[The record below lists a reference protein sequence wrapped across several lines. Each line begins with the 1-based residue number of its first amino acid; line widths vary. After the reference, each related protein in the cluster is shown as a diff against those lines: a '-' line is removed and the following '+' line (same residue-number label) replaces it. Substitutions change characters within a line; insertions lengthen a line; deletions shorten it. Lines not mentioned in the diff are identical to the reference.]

1 MTSLLSSS
9 GHLTS
14 NLQPPALSQSFCY
27 KDKEYETASAALDA
41 YITDFERSRHRNS
54 PTRAGLV
61 LAPSP
66 PRGTTLGTLR
76 NRDVLRE
83 RLSERELDFLSL
95 PISSLRHRENR
106 DRVSMTT
113 NELLDLPHDGSMPIT
128 HTTAHI
134 HGLLSKSGLSHNRS
148 NVKNTCCQNHA
159 PRAVHPIRTL
169 RCSRCGGGVER
180 KNRGTPFSSTLQ
192 PDPRTTSS
200 QGAGSDS
207 APPPD
212 WPSGSDRAT
221 MHLPHWLSSNKA
233 AVDCSEIHS
242 LPDLPYPPW
251 IQHADPSERGYSR
264 GSQSEHGYNNQ
275 GQSQGGEIQ
284 DFPAPAPS
292 WVLELEDDQQQL
304 DSELSLKNLR
314 LQFAEHI
321 SHLASGRTDSMDSL
335 YKDGRIQSLIQKADR
350 VLDSLQNSVS
360 GSPLPPENLDRAE
373 ELDPGLNRADQRE
386 AAAVEP
392 QPGPLEAFKQILFR
406 LEAVETELHRRQQGA
421 PQDRTDPQESGLQ
434 GAVED
439 RRQQGELQETVQGTD
454 LTDAQVS
461 EVDSGGPSLQ
471 RALLH
476 LSRLKLLVEK
486 PQTPETLPNVRITG
500 RVQEEERD
508 EGRYSSSS
516 TEQQQQGALQQDN
529 T

>member
-1 MTSLLSSS
+1 
-9 GHLTS
+9 
-14 NLQPPALSQSFCY
+14 
-27 KDKEYETASAALDA
+27 
-41 YITDFERSRHRNS
+41 
-54 PTRAGLV
+54 
-61 LAPSP
+61 
-66 PRGTTLGTLR
+66 
-76 NRDVLRE
+76 
-83 RLSERELDFLSL
+83 
-95 PISSLRHRENR
+95 
-106 DRVSMTT
+106 
-113 NELLDLPHDGSMPIT
+113 
-128 HTTAHI
+128 
-134 HGLLSKSGLSHNRS
+134 
-148 NVKNTCCQNHA
+148 
-159 PRAVHPIRTL
+159 
-169 RCSRCGGGVER
+169 
-180 KNRGTPFSSTLQ
+180 
-192 PDPRTTSS
+192 
-200 QGAGSDS
+200 
-207 APPPD
+207 
-212 WPSGSDRAT
+212 

-233 AVDCSEIHS
+233 VVDCSEIHS

-264 GSQSEHGYNNQ
+264 GSQSDHGYNNQ
-275 GQSQGGEIQ
+275 GRSQGGEIE

-350 VLDSLQNSVS
+350 VLDSLQNSTS

-421 PQDRTDPQESGLQ
+421 PQDMADPRESGPQ
-434 GAVED
+434 GAVQD
-439 RRQQGELQETVQGTD
+439 RRQQGELQETVQGTE

-461 EVDSGGPSLQ
+461 EVDGGGPSLQ

-486 PQTPETLPNVRITG
+486 PQTPETLPSARITG
-500 RVQEEERD
+500 RAQEEERD